1 MHLHYAMFALST
13 HALIRLGKTMSSSV
27 LKAKSTLTD
36 RYQTTIPQNV
46 RKALNLSKRDKI
58 SYTLRA
64 DGVVIISRV
73 EPEDEADA
81 VMSKFLAFLDNDI
94 AENPQTIKPL
104 TSDVRA
110 QMSSLL
116 EGVEYNIGGPLID
129 EDE

>member
-1 MHLHYAMFALST
+1 
-13 HALIRLGKTMSSSV
+13 MSSSV
-27 LKAKSTLTD
+27 LKAESTLTD

-110 QMSSLL
+110 QTSSLL